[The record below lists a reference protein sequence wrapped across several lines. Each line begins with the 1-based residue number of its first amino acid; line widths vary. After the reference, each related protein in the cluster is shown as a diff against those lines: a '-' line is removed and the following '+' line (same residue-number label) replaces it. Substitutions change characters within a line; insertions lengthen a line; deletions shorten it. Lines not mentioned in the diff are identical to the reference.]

1 MIITTATGA
10 LRVALTASA
19 AEKVVEEETAFS
31 CSRAKVVSHRRR
43 RHHRRSR
50 RRLRR
55 SGGEEQ
61 ATERPKQNQPNAHR
75 VLCVLRACPTPTQ
88 NTVRSCS
95 AASAASGSFS
105 VVIVY

>member
-43 RHHRRSR
+43 RHHRR
-50 RRLRR
+50 LRR

-61 ATERPKQNQPNAHR
+61 ATERPKQNASPTRTVFCVFCAPVQHPPKTPFVR
-75 VLCVLRACPTPTQ
+75 VVQRVQQVDRSVL
-88 NTVRSCS
+88 
-95 AASAASGSFS
+95 
-105 VVIVY
+105 